1 MFAFSVGKS
10 AEEKPQPGG
19 SGEAGGPAPAAG
31 SAPGATDM
39 RTCLA
44 ELSMEIQG
52 DFSGCRGAGEEGP
65 QGPTCSGERQGAEAA
80 APRSEDDG
88 AGLLDRGPAFDEDL
102 QAAVDFFRLPPPLL
116 SPVPSPP
123 PGSLPALGSLPSAL
137 APVSLHFEFESHGV
151 QCPCSCASRAQR
163 TFVLVPGFMRA
174 QGGTVRGTPLPF
186 GARAAWLLPLSV
198 TSAFLSLQPHCSPL
212 REDCVSGVCSGP
224 WPGTG
229 RQGASGRTSVGA
241 ARSRGGRL
249 TPPLSL
255 DELVVFRAFAA
266 WSVVLP
272 WEVGRF
278 PCGGRGRW
286 RGWLGLPEGLWSGGG
301 DQRGR
306 AGGRVVSADAI
317 VGRSRTR

>member
-1 MFAFSVGKS
+1 
-10 AEEKPQPGG
+10 
-19 SGEAGGPAPAAG
+19 
-31 SAPGATDM
+31 M

-44 ELSMEIQG
+44 ELPMETQG
-52 DFSGCRGAGEEGP
+52 GFPGGRGAGDEGP

-80 APRSEDDG
+80 APRGEDGG
-88 AGLLDRGPAFDEDL
+88 AGLLDQGPAFDEDL

-137 APVSLHFEFESHGV
+137 APVSLHFGFESHGV

-163 TFVLVPGFMRA
+163 TFVLVPGFTRP
-174 QGGTVRGTPLPF
+174 QGGTVRGMPLPF
-186 GARAAWLLPLSV
+186 GARAAWLFPLSV
-198 TSAFLSLQPHCSPL
+198 TFAFLSLQPHCSPL
-212 REDCVSGVCSGP
+212 REDCVSGVC
-224 WPGTG
+224 
-229 RQGASGRTSVGA
+229 AS
-241 ARSRGGRL
+241 
-249 TPPLSL
+249 
-255 DELVVFRAFAA
+255 AA
-266 WSVVLP
+266 WFVVLP

-317 VGRSRTR
+317 VGRSRTS